1 MIKSGHSSIVLITF
15 TMLLNFLFLIFSFS
29 KSSFKALFSCI
40 SLLMSKLC
48 LSGFSSETTSSKSNP
63 RYLQALYNTI
73 AEFQLFSDLRE
84 LLKDC
89 CIIPLSL
96 QRRYSEISSSFMRSD
111 NILLIL
117 FITKNKQF
125 SLIKP

>member
-1 MIKSGHSSIVLITF
+1 MKITGHSSIVLKILS
-15 TMLLNFLFLIFSFS
+15 MLLNFLFLFFSLS
-29 KSSFKALFSCI
+29 NSSSSSLFFLT
-40 SLLMSKLC
+40 SLLISMFC
-48 LSGFSSETTSSKSNP
+48 LSGLSPITTSSKSNP

-111 NILLIL
+111 NTLLIL